1 MLWNT
6 KMQSLIENFSGL
18 DKKKDQDMTN
28 SLKALENSINIMK
41 AYLEK
46 NKKFNF
52 IFQEALNWKATCK
65 IILMKTQDNL
75 LDKIESDIFE
85 LKNLDK
91 TSRDEIR
98 SFLGPN
104 LFSAHLNYYYGV
116 IVEQAIREVLKN
128 KYAKRENYSLGSESE
143 KLDDKIFKDLY
154 NQNIKELWSEF
165 AKSERLQ
172 NKSYY
177 VPTKIYCY
185 EMDCFNYW
193 LSKKRTLRSTPEL
206 NGSLISRGLEYLK
219 KIGIKN
225 EIY

>member
-1 MLWNT
+1 
-6 KMQSLIENFSGL
+6 MQSLIENFSGL

-91 TSRDEIR
+91 TCR
-98 SFLGPN
+98 P
-104 LFSAHLNYYYGV
+104 A
-116 IVEQAIREVLKN
+116 
-128 KYAKRENYSLGSESE
+128 
-143 KLDDKIFKDLY
+143 
-154 NQNIKELWSEF
+154 
-165 AKSERLQ
+165 
-172 NKSYY
+172 
-177 VPTKIYCY
+177 
-185 EMDCFNYW
+185 
-193 LSKKRTLRSTPEL
+193 
-206 NGSLISRGLEYLK
+206 
-219 KIGIKN
+219 
-225 EIY
+225 